1 MKTTKL
7 YGASDDL
14 IEVEGDCENADEFSG
29 GDKAKYIGFSNG
41 TVASIK
47 YDERGVW
54 AITVHAEGTG
64 KIKKLFGLPDE
75 SDETTSQHHKDK
87 HAPSYSDVLIIETEG
102 KITITHKGS
111 TPPKPPHNGLPKARA
126 IIEYL
131 ESLSS
136 YRARFGNFWD
146 DVDEDDRNKITEG
159 IAKICEGEKP

>member
-1 MKTTKL
+1 MSTTKL

-14 IEVEGDCENADEFSG
+14 IEVEGDCANADEFSG
-29 GDKAKYIGFSNG
+29 SEKAKYIGFSNG
-41 TVASIK
+41 TVASIR
-47 YDERGVW
+47 YDDRGVW
-54 AITVHAEGTG
+54 AITVHAEGIG

-75 SDETTSQHHKDK
+75 SEDTGQTHKDK
-87 HAPSYSDVLIIETEG
+87 DAPTYSDVLIIETEG

-111 TPPKPPHNGLPKARA
+111 TPPKPAHKGLPKARA
-126 IIEYL
+126 VIEYL

-146 DVDEDDRNKITEG
+146 DVDEDNRNKITEE